1 MGKKALLV
9 VSFGTSFEEALPAIV
24 NIEETCKKAFPDYD
38 FYRAFTSGMIIRKWA
53 RTKNVI
59 IHNPDEVMKRLVA
72 EGYEEVMSA
81 NTYYKWTGI

>member
-38 FYRAFTSGMIIRKWA
+38 FYRAFMG
-53 RTKNVI
+53 KNKKC
-59 IHNPDEVMKRLVA
+59 HYP
-72 EGYEEVMSA
+72 
-81 NTYYKWTGI
+81 

>member
-59 IHNPDEVMKRLVA
+59 IHNPDEVMK
-72 EGYEEVMSA
+72 
-81 NTYYKWTGI
+81 

>member
-1 MGKKALLV
+1 MIVIREQTGEKNGKKALLV

-53 RTKNVI
+53 RTKKC
-59 IHNPDEVMKRLVA
+59 HYP
-72 EGYEEVMSA
+72 
-81 NTYYKWTGI
+81 

>member
-38 FYRAFTSGMIIRKWA
+38 FYSSIYFR
-53 RTKNVI
+53 NDY
-59 IHNPDEVMKRLVA
+59 P
-72 EGYEEVMSA
+72 
-81 NTYYKWTGI
+81 